1 MEKKTE
7 FFYNISLD
15 QQSTDNE
22 SCLVLRKIINITENI
37 AVRMVR
43 EKERKKEKERERE
56 REREREKE
64 RERER

>member
-43 EKERKKEKERERE
+43 EKERKE
-56 REREREKE
+56 REREREK

>member
-56 REREREKE
+56 REREKE